1 MTFFQNM
8 DLHCYIISYDLCKP
22 GRDYSSL
29 YRVIKSF
36 PGWGKLTESTWA
48 VVAPWSA
55 VQIRDYLMQYMDAND
70 RLVVILSGRVAAWTK
85 LLASNDWLR
94 NNLAK

>member
-1 MTFFQNM
+1 MEQ
-8 DLHCYIISYDLCKP
+8 HCYIISYDLCRP
-22 GRDYSSL
+22 GKDYSSL
-29 YRVIKSF
+29 YKAIKSF
-36 PGWGKLTESTWA
+36 PGWGRLTESTWA
-48 VVAPWSA
+48 IVCSGSV

-70 RLVVILSGRVAAWTK
+70 RLVVILSGRAAAWTK

>member
-1 MTFFQNM
+1 M

-29 YRVIKSF
+29 YWAIKSYAR
-36 PGWGKLTESTWA
+36 WGKLTESTWA
-48 VVAPWSA
+48 IVSSESA
-55 VQIRDYLMQYMDAND
+55 VQIRNNLMQFMDAND
-70 RLVVILSGRVAAWTK
+70 RLIVILSGREAAWTK

-94 NNLAK
+94 NNLPK

>member
-1 MTFFQNM
+1 MEQ
-8 DLHCYIISYDLCKP
+8 HCYIVSYDLCRP

-29 YRVIKSF
+29 YRAIKFF

-48 VVAPWSA
+48 IVGPGSA
-55 VQIRDYLMQYMDAND
+55 VQIRDYLMQFIDAND
-70 RLVVILSGRVAAWTK
+70 RLVVILSGREAAWTK

>member
-1 MTFFQNM
+1 M

-29 YRVIKSF
+29 YRIIKSY
-36 PGWGKLTESTWA
+36 PRWGKLTESTWA
-48 VVAPWSA
+48 IVSSESA
-55 VQIRDYLMQYMDAND
+55 VQIRNNLMQFMDAND
-70 RLVVILSGRVAAWTK
+70 RLIVILSGREAAWTK

-94 NNLAK
+94 NNLPK